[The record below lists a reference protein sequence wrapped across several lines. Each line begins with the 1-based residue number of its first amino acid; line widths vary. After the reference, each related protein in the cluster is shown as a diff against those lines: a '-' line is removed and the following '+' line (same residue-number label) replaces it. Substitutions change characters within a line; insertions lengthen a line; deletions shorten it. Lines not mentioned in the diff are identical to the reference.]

1 MLAITHSATVLG
13 IDAYPVS
20 VEVDLQLGLPRI
32 STVGLAETAVR
43 EGTDRVKAAVKNSG
57 FDFPGR
63 HVTISLA
70 PADIRKD
77 GSALDLPIALSILAA
92 SGQLPAESLRGFLV
106 VGELSLDGSVK
117 PVRGVLSVAALAAR
131 ENVRALIVPRENAP
145 EAAVVDR
152 LTVIPAATLTDV
164 VKFIAGEADI
174 GPAKP
179 SEPPPVSATELLDL
193 QDIRGQE
200 HAKRALEVAAAGG
213 HNILLI
219 GPPGAG
225 KTMLARRLPTL
236 LPPLNFDEAL
246 ETSKVHSVMGLLPRN
261 GGLLRERPFRAP
273 HHTLSDAGLIGGGA
287 IPKPGE
293 VSLATN
299 GVLFLDEL
307 PEFQRNVLEVLR
319 QPLEEGQVTIA
330 RAAISL
336 TYPARFMLV
345 AAMNPCPCGYLGDPY
360 HECTCPVESIRRYRS
375 RISGPLLDRID
386 IQVEVGAVRYRDLAD
401 TRRGESSAEAGKRV
415 LAARELQSAR
425 FQGKRIHTNSR
436 MTPALRREHCPLDR
450 EAEKLLER
458 VVDRLGLSARAYDR
472 IIKVGRTIADLDGS
486 KLIGPAH
493 LAEAVQYR
501 SLDRPLRAEAA

>member
-1 MLAITHSATVLG
+1 MLAVTRSAAVLG
-13 IDAYPVS
+13 IDAYPVC
-20 VEVDLQLGLPRI
+20 VEVDLQMGMPKVA
-32 STVGLAETAVR
+32 TVGLADTAVR
-43 EGTDRVKAAVKNSG
+43 EGTDRVKSAIKNSG

-63 HVTISLA
+63 HITISLA

-77 GSALDLPIALSILAA
+77 GSALDLPIALAVLAA
-92 SGQLPAESLRGFLV
+92 SGQADVEKLKDFMV
-106 VGELSLDGSVK
+106 VGELSLDGSLR

-131 ENVRALIVPRENAP
+131 EKVRALIVPRENAP

-152 LTVIPAATLTDV
+152 VTVIPVETLTEV
-164 VKFIAGEADI
+164 VKFIGGEI
-174 GPAKP
+174 QIEPAVP
-179 SEPPPVSATELLDL
+179 VTESETRATSPIDL

-225 KTMLARRLPTL
+225 KTMLARRLPTI

-246 ETSKVHSVMGLLPRN
+246 ETSKVHSVMGLLPKKS
-261 GGLLRERPFRAP
+261 GLLRERPFRAP

-319 QPLEEGQVTIA
+319 QPLEEGHVTIA

-360 HECTCPVESIRRYRS
+360 HECSCSVEQIRRYRS

-401 TRRGESSAEAGKRV
+401 TRKGEGSAELRKRV
-415 LAARELQSAR
+415 LALREIQSRR
-425 FQGKRIHTNSR
+425 FQKHGIHVNAR
-436 MTPALRREHCPLDR
+436 MTPQLRREYCPLDK
-450 EAEKLLER
+450 EAERLLER

-472 IIKVGRTIADLDGS
+472 IIKVGRTIADLDGAQV
-486 KLIGPAH
+486 IGPAH

-501 SLDRPLRAEAA
+501 SLDRPLRQEAA

>member
-1 MLAITHSATVLG
+1 MLAMTCSATVLG
-13 IDAYPVS
+13 IDAHPVS
-20 VEVDLQLGLPRI
+20 VEVDLQLGVPKFY
-32 STVGLAETAVR
+32 TVGLAETAVR
-43 EGTDRVKAAVKNSG
+43 EGAERVRAAIKNSG

-63 HVTISLA
+63 VVTVNLA

-77 GSALDLPIALSILAA
+77 GSALDLPIAVALLAA
-92 SGQLPAESLRGFLV
+92 TGQMPEDRLPGLMFI
-106 VGELSLDGSVK
+106 GELSLDGALR
-117 PVRGVLSVAALAAR
+117 PVRGALSVAALAAKLKC
-131 ENVRALIVPRENAP
+131 RALVVPRENAP
-145 EAAVVDR
+145 EASVVR
-152 LTVIPAATLTDV
+152 GITVIPVESLAQV
-164 VKFIAGEADI
+164 VRFVAGEI
-174 GPAKP
+174 QIPPAQP
-179 SEPPPVSATELLDL
+179 EPEPPAAPAAQVDL
-193 QDIRGQE
+193 QDIKGQE

-225 KTMLARRLPTL
+225 KTMLARRLPTI

-246 ETSKVHSVMGLLPRN
+246 ETSKVHSVLGLLPRR

-319 QPLEEGQVTIA
+319 QPLEDGQVTIS
-330 RAAISL
+330 RAAVSL
-336 TYPARFMLV
+336 TYPSRFMLV
-345 AAMNPCPCGYLGDPY
+345 AAMNPCPCGYLGDAY
-360 HECTCPVESIRRYRS
+360 HECTCPVEQIRRYRS

-401 TRRGESSAEAGKRV
+401 TRRGEDSVTVRKRV
-415 LAARELQSAR
+415 VAARELQGRR
-425 FQGKRIHTNSR
+425 FQKSGLHTNAR
-436 MTPALRREHCPLDR
+436 MTPALRREHCALDK
-450 EAEKLLER
+450 EAERLLER

-472 IIKVGRTIADLDGS
+472 IVKVGRTIADLDGATV
-486 KLIGPAH
+486 IGAAH

-501 SLDRPLRAEAA
+501 SLDRPLRQEAA